1 VLDRFRDQCGVVGVW
16 GDSAASRLA
25 WGALLAL
32 QHRGEE
38 AAGIAVAEAGQL
50 RVLRGPGRVETVFGE
65 GSLASL
71 SGSAAIGHV
80 RYGTAGGQELA
91 NIQPLLVRSSRGP
104 MAVAHNGN
112 LTNAEPL
119 RRRLEAGGSLFAGS
133 SDTEVILHLIAAS
146 RQETRVNRIV
156 EALYQVEGA
165 YSIAM
170 LTEDGMLAVRD
181 PWGFRPLVLGSWRD
195 AWIVASETCALD
207 AIGADLVREIE
218 PGEMLIIDA
227 SGVQS
232 VRPFPPRPRRA
243 CIFEQI
249 YFSRADSRT
258 FGLPVYETRRE
269 LGVRLA
275 QACPVPA
282 DVVIGVP
289 DSGMPGAVGFASASG
304 IPFEHGL
311 LRSPGVG
318 RTFMLPGAEGRDTSV
333 QQKLTPVRSVVE
345 GRRVVVVDD
354 SLVRGTTARET
365 VRMLLGVG
373 AVEVHMRIT
382 SPPTTGPCFYG
393 VDTPEQD
400 ELLAH
405 RLSVQEIQTYLGAAS
420 LAYLPLDA
428 LREVQGEQRGGF
440 CEACFTGEYPVLPDA
455 SPVDAQVPLFGRP
468 HGT

>member
-1 VLDRFRDQCGVVGVW
+1 M
-16 GDSAASRLA
+16 
-25 WGALLAL
+25 AL
-32 QHRGEE
+32 QHRGQE
-38 AAGIAVAEAGQL
+38 AAGIAAVDGGEV
-50 RVLRGPGRVETVFGE
+50 RSVRGRGRVDNVFSVDALS
-65 GSLASL
+65 SLT
-71 SGSAAIGHV
+71 GSAAIGHV
-80 RYGTAGGQELA
+80 RYGTAGGQELE
-91 NIQPLLVRSSRGP
+91 NIQPLAVRSSRGL

-133 SDTEVILHLIAAS
+133 SDTEVILHLVAAS
-146 RQETRVNRIV
+146 RQETSVNRIV

-165 YSIAM
+165 YSITM
-170 LTEDGMLAVRD
+170 LTPDGMLAVRD
-181 PWGFRPLVLGSWRD
+181 PWGFRPLVLGSLAG
-195 AWIVASETCALD
+195 AWIAASETCALD
-207 AIGADLVREIE
+207 AIGADLIREVE

-249 YFSRADSRT
+249 YFSRADSST

-269 LGVRLA
+269 LGRLLA
-275 QACPVPA
+275 QACPASA

-289 DSGMPGAVGFASASG
+289 DSGIPGAVGFAAESG
-304 IPFEHGL
+304 LPHEHGL
-311 LRSPGVG
+311 LRSLGVG
-318 RTFMLPGAEGRDTSV
+318 RTFIQPGSEERDISV
-333 QQKLTPVRSVVE
+333 QRKLTPIRSVVE

-365 VRMLLGVG
+365 VSMLLGAG
-373 AVEVHMRIT
+373 AEEVHLRIT

-393 VDTPEQD
+393 VDTPDQD

-405 RLSVQEIQTYLGAAS
+405 RLSVQEIRTYLGASS

-428 LREVQGEQRGGF
+428 LRDVQGAQRGGF
-440 CEACFTGEYPVLPDA
+440 CEACFTGEYPILPEA
-455 SPVDAQVPLFGRP
+455 PPVDAQVPLFGHP
-468 HGT
+468 TGP